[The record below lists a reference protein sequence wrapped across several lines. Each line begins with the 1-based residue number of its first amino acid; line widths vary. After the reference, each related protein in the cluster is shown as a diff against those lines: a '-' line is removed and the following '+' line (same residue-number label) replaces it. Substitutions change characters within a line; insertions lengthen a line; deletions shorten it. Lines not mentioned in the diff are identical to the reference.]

1 MLLENFSIGHY
12 QRENTGCT
20 AFLFDEA
27 TTCAY
32 YLCGMAPATRDIS
45 VLNQGNLVTQ
55 VHGLCF
61 SGGSTFGLAASGG
74 VMDYLQARGV
84 GLQTPSAIV
93 PIVPSA
99 AIYDLKPD
107 VSPPTAQEG
116 RLACENAVRGERQIG
131 RLGAGAGAS
140 VGKLFADAKSMAAG
154 FGHGVVRLS
163 SGVIVEA
170 FAVVNCVGDVINEHG
185 EIIAGAQDSEGNF
198 IGSKSRL
205 LLGESYRD
213 KLIEN
218 TTLVAILTNA
228 GLSQSRC
235 YRLAKM
241 GSSGLSL
248 SQSPSM
254 TMFDGDI
261 VFGASL
267 GDLEADDVVL
277 GAMAEE
283 AVRLA
288 IVSSVL

>member
-1 MLLENFSIGHY
+1 MLLENLSIGHY
-12 QRENTGCT
+12 HRENTGCT
-20 AFLFDEA
+20 AFLFDQP

-45 VLNQGNLVTQ
+45 LLDRGNLVSQ
-55 VHGLCF
+55 VHGLCL
-61 SGGSTFGLAASGG
+61 SGGSAFGLAASGG

-84 GLQTPSAIV
+84 GLQTPNAIV

-107 VSPPTAQEG
+107 INPPTAEEG
-116 RLACENAVRGERQIG
+116 FLACENAVRGERSIG
-131 RLGAGAGAS
+131 RIGAGAGAS
-140 VGKLFADAKSMAAG
+140 VGKLFADAKSTAAG
-154 FGHGVVRLS
+154 FGHGVAHLS

-170 FAVVNCVGDVINEHG
+170 FAVVNCVGDVINERG
-185 EIIAGAQDSEGNF
+185 EIIAGARDADGNF
-198 IGSKSRL
+198 IGSKARL

-218 TTLVAILTNA
+218 TTLVAIFTNA

-267 GDLEADDVVL
+267 GDLDADDIVL

-288 IVSSVL
+288 VVSTVL